1 MACPRRAGDTLPV
14 LAWGQGGIGACDG
27 GGTAP
32 GARESEHAKKK
43 TKLAISSTSPLPP
56 SLVFLQGAHV
66 LTLLLSLFNAA
77 AALAVL
83 ADAHN
88 KGWGG
93 PAGSGPDAQW
103 GWVSGPG
110 GGRLRSTL
118 GVASQVFGAFTGA
131 ALIIAAAAALYL
143 VNATLLFFRG
153 WYEGAA
159 AAGGRRAGLPAF
171 AVGTNLLVWAGVF
184 LGISLRE
191 AKAGGGAGGRGQ
203 WAFWLTVASGLAWLV
218 KAHVLY
224 RQPPVEAVT
233 AWLGTVGGGEGGAG
247 GAGGGAASVRPVL
260 GSLPSGLRA
269 SLNRTPGVTVV

>member
-1 MACPRRAGDTLPV
+1 MPRKRRSWP
-14 LAWGQGGIGACDG
+14 
-27 GGTAP
+27 
-32 GARESEHAKKK
+32 
-43 TKLAISSTSPLPP
+43 SPQPHLSP